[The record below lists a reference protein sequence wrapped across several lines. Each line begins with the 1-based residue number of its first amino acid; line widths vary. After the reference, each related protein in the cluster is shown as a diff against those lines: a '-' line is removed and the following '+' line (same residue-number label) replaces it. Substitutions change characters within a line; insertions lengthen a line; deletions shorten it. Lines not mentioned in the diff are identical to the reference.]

1 MFTSSLIVFGQ
12 DDANITVTTTP
23 ARSDYI
29 KGYPDDFFVWPVLK
43 QRRQDFDFRLTSGSK
58 SRLSYRSNKPY
69 SLGVGVYV
77 FELAVELAFAIPL
90 DEQNKRIYG
99 ESRAR
104 DMQLNV
110 IGRRWGFDVFYQRYS
125 GFYVSDS
132 ENAVTA
138 NTAYPQRPDVGTR
151 NIGAL
156 VSHIFNKNRFS
167 FRSPY
172 NFSERQL
179 QSAGSFVAFGTFRN
193 FRISGDSAIVDP
205 AYTKAFPELNSIHHI
220 SLYTAGIAPGYTYNL
235 VYKGFFLNGTLGVG
249 PGINLLRYEY
259 EDGTG
264 GNRNSFS
271 TMVTARLALGYN
283 GDRIFGGMIFINSGG
298 RASFENADLNTSN
311 SSFKVL
317 VGYRFQESGVLRK
330 RVWDLPKSL
339 IN

>member
-1 MFTSSLIVFGQ
+1 MFTSSLIAFGQ
-12 DDANITVTTTP
+12 DDVDITVTTP
-23 ARSDYI
+23 PVRSDYI
-29 KGYPDDFFVWPVLK
+29 KGYPDDFFIWPVLK

-104 DMQLNV
+104 DMQLNA

-132 ENAVTA
+132 ENPVAA
-138 NTAYPQRPDVGTR
+138 NAAYPQRPDVATR
-151 NIGAL
+151 NIGAF

-179 QSAGSFVAFGTFRN
+179 KSAGSFVAFGTLRN
-193 FRISGDSAIVDP
+193 FRISADSAIVDP
-205 AYTKAFPELNSIHHI
+205 MYAEAFPGLNSIHHI

-249 PGINLLRYEY
+249 TGINILRYEY
-259 EDGTG
+259 ENGTG
-264 GNRNSFS
+264 GNKNSFS
-271 TMVTARLALGYN
+271 TMLTARLALGYN
-283 GDRIFGGMIFINSGG
+283 GDRIFGGMTFINSGG
-298 RASFENADLNTSN
+298 RASFENADLNSSN

-317 VGYRFQESGVLRK
+317 VGYRFQESGFLRK
-330 RVWDLPKSL
+330 RVWDLPKSF